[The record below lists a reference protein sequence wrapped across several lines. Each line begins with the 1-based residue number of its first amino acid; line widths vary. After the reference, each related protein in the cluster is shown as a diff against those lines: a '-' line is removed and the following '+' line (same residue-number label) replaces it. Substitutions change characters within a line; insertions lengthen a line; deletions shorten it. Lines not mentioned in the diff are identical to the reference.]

1 MMQAIKWK
9 FTGFIFTKRIT
20 QSFSTILAISLQQI
34 FSSQFST
41 IFYIN
46 QQINTLNK
54 ILKQFSKIHYLF
66 FFTFFGILTKF
77 YLKENKQ
84 SLSIHNKINS
94 SFSMQYF
101 QHFQEK
107 IRVLFPFYSRKLINS
122 ASEKWDVIF
131 NWCLFNNI
139 QGIKNWTVTL

>member
-66 FFTFFGILTKF
+66 FLHFFGILSRILFKR
-77 YLKENKQ
+77 
-84 SLSIHNKINS
+84 KINNLYQFITKLIAVS
-94 SFSMQYF
+94 LCNIFNIF
-101 QHFQEK
+101 KK
-107 IRVLFPFYSRKLINS
+107 IRILFPFYSRKLIIS